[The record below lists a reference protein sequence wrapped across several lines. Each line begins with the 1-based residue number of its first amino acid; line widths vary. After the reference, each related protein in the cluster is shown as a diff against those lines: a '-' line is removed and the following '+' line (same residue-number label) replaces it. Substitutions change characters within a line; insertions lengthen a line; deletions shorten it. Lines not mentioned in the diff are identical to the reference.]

1 MLLRYF
7 YDRALAQA
15 SYMVGCQACGEA
27 IIIDPARDIAPY
39 MEAAQQEGL
48 RIAHVTETHI
58 HADFVS
64 GALELAVTTG
74 ARLYLSAEGGDD
86 WSYRW
91 ADDETVLLRAGDSIR
106 FGGVR
111 LDVLH
116 TPGHTPEHLAFM
128 LTDRAGADE
137 PFGIFTGDCLFVGDM
152 GRPDLLETA
161 AGVSGS
167 KEIGA
172 RGQFANMQR
181 LRAMPDYLQV
191 FPGHGAGSA
200 CGKALGALP
209 SSTLGY
215 EKRFNPAFRF
225 DDETAFFDWLL
236 AAQPET
242 PPYFAQMKRVNR
254 DGVMLLNN
262 LPSLRQLD
270 PIWLPG
276 ILDKGLLV
284 IDARPLA
291 AYTAGHIVG
300 TVNIPPG
307 DKFNTYAG
315 YLIDYT
321 QPYYVIAEADAMP
334 EIARLLH
341 AVGADR
347 LDGYWTPET
356 LQFDMMLPSITAQD
370 AAARIASGEAHL
382 LDVRAQSEYDA
393 RHIATA
399 HHLPLPFLSRQWETL
414 PRTQPII
421 VHCASGHRSQI
432 ATSYLR
438 AQGFTDVINLSGG
451 MDGWRAAGLPLV
463 EE

>member
-27 IIIDPARDIAPY
+27 LVIDPARDITPY
-39 MEAAQQEGL
+39 LEAAQQEGL

-64 GALELAVTTG
+64 GALELAVATG
-74 ARLYLSAEGGDD
+74 AQLYLSAEGGDD
-86 WSYRW
+86 WAYRW
-91 ADDETVLLRAGDSIR
+91 ADDEAVLLREGDGIA

-116 TPGHTPEHLAFM
+116 TPGHTPEHLALV
-128 LTDRAGADE
+128 LTDVAGADE

-161 AGVSGS
+161 AGVAGS
-167 KEIGA
+167 KEVGA
-172 RGQFANMQR
+172 REQFANMQR

-215 EKRFNPAFRF
+215 EKRFNPAFQF
-225 DDETAFFDWLL
+225 NDEAAFVDWLL
-236 AAQPET
+236 AEQPET
-242 PPYFAQMKRVNR
+242 PPYFTQMKRVNR
-254 DGVMLLNN
+254 DSVMLLSN

-270 PIWLPG
+270 PVWLPG

-291 AYTAGHIVG
+291 AYGAGHIAG
-300 TVNIPPG
+300 TVNIPAG

-334 EIARLLH
+334 EIAGLLH

-347 LDGYWTPET
+347 LDGYWTPES
-356 LQFDMMLPSITAQD
+356 LHFDMLLPGVTPD
-370 AAARIASGEAHL
+370 AAAPRIASGDAWL
-382 LDVRAQSEYDA
+382 LDVRGQSEYDA
-393 RHIATA
+393 RHIAGA
-399 HHLPLPFLSRQWETL
+399 HHLPLPLLARHIDTL
-414 PRTQPII
+414 PREQPII
-421 VHCASGHRSQI
+421 VHCASGLRSQI
-432 ATSYLR
+432 AASYLR
-438 AQGFTDVINLSGG
+438 SHGFTDVTNLSGG
-451 MDGWRAAGLPLV
+451 IDSWRAAGLAVV
-463 EE
+463 EA